1 MTRYIRLKLAT
12 VIALVLLV
20 PANGQAQVAPVP
32 PFPVR
37 ETVMEGDKKGE
48 WELKTEVKNDT
59 SETADIVWWT
69 WPAEK
74 GGKKI
79 GDLKWYPEGTVSEDP
94 VPGEDDGQKERRK
107 KRPKTSDAN
116 TNPGATVP
124 AGEKRTGTVT
134 KSKKPYTV
142 YVRVFKKNADGTW
155 RGPGPGGLNFGV
167 NTIRHD
173 SFLAAF
179 RIHETDPPSEYISLP
194 VRIPYPTDLADLTG
208 GRSASF
214 FIKSVTLSKGF
225 SLAFLAPNIGRR
237 FILKSN
243 QREFSGTFVARMSNE
258 LAEGEQ
264 AVLGVTWGAES
275 EEITEKITR
284 YETIIRY
291 LLVKDNSP
299 PSIALRAEPTPEGTL
314 VTIGVKDPGGIHHLP
329 HLAASI
335 VVGPS
340 ISTQVFVVP
349 LARVLQEDPQQE
361 IGATSA
367 EFEIMVRS
375 PGAGEILNLEASAT
389 DQFGNAS
396 SSRTE
401 VTP

>member
-1 MTRYIRLKLAT
+1 M
-12 VIALVLLV
+12 
-20 PANGQAQVAPVP
+20 
-32 PFPVR
+32 
-37 ETVMEGDKKGE
+37 
-48 WELKTEVKNDT
+48 
-59 SETADIVWWT
+59 
-69 WPAEK
+69 
-74 GGKKI
+74 
-79 GDLKWYPEGTVSEDP
+79 
-94 VPGEDDGQKERRK
+94 
-107 KRPKTSDAN
+107 
-116 TNPGATVP
+116 
-124 AGEKRTGTVT
+124 
-134 KSKKPYTV
+134 
-142 YVRVFKKNADGTW
+142 
-155 RGPGPGGLNFGV
+155 
-167 NTIRHD
+167 
-173 SFLAAF
+173 
-179 RIHETDPPSEYISLP
+179 
-194 VRIPYPTDLADLTG
+194 
-208 GRSASF
+208 
-214 FIKSVTLSKGF
+214 
-225 SLAFLAPNIGRR
+225 
-237 FILKSN
+237 LKSN

-275 EEITEKITR
+275 EEITEKITN

-340 ISTQVFVVP
+340 ITTQVFVVP

-396 SSRTE
+396 KRAF
-401 VTP
+401 TP